1 MAQAASAKRASSVPG
16 ADEAQ
21 QGITAITVQGYKSID
36 DEVTVSIAPLT
47 ILAGANSSGKSSLM
61 QPLLLMKQ
69 TLEAPYDPGALL
81 LNGANLKFTSA
92 DQLFSLRSPQKSIN
106 RFKTGIEVCE
116 GKSLF
121 FTFEKH
127 PQKLIDLSFVLYKD
141 NINEYEFSLY
151 PSMDHESILKIFPEN
166 ILENTFNKIFEKTFE
181 NASKEELQKL
191 DLWLND
197 LGRDIISETVLSQLK
212 DRMSNELGRLRD
224 PLRKSFNFRIT
235 RDRCFFDIDL
245 VDSSINKKPTGLKVI
260 SRFAAEF
267 KNNIQNIIHVPG
279 LRGNPERTYKTTAV
293 GKEFPGTFE
302 NYVASVIND
311 WQAKNNQTFKT
322 LEMALQVLGLTSKIE
337 AKQLDDT
344 QVELRVGRLPYHSAV
359 KNNKKDMV
367 SIADV
372 GFGVSQTLPVI
383 VALLT
388 ARPGQLV
395 YIEQPE
401 IHLHPRAQVAIAE
414 IFADAANRGV
424 RVVVETHSELFLM
437 GVQSLVAEGKLAPE
451 KVKLHWFTRQ
461 ENGNT
466 KITSADLDESGS
478 FGEDWPEDFAE
489 VSLSIQNRYL
499 NAAEAKLWRS

>member
-1 MAQAASAKRASSVPG
+1 MAQAASAKRASSVSS
-16 ADEAQ
+16 ADEAE
-21 QGITAITVQGYKSID
+21 QGITAITVQGYKSIN

-69 TLEAPYDPGALL
+69 TLQAPYDPGALL
-81 LNGANLKFTSA
+81 LNGPNLKFTLA
-92 DQLFSLRSPQKSIN
+92 EQLFTAESSPKPIKHFN
-106 RFKTGIEVCE
+106 VGIEM
-116 GKSLF
+116 KKNQSLK

-127 PQKLIDLSFVLYKD
+127 PDKSIDVVSMSYQGNKHKFSF
-141 NINEYEFSLY
+141 S
-151 PSMDHESILKIFPEN
+151 SQMDHESLLKSFSVDLRDSYESFIKKGFE
-166 ILENTFNKIFEKTFE
+166 EVQSKIE
-181 NASKEELQKL
+181 KL
-191 DLWLND
+191 DLKLATKEIRNEFENIVNSVNSLRRSLK
-197 LGRDIISETVLSQLK
+197 LGIVR
-212 DRMSNELGRLRD
+212 N
-224 PLRKSFNFRIT
+224 
-235 RDRCFFDIDL
+235 RCFLDL
-245 VDSSINKKPTGLKVI
+245 FFYHTIDSSSEKSTPFLSEITEPFK
-260 SRFAAEF
+260 EF
-267 KNNIQNIIHVPG
+267 IQDFIHVPG

-293 GKEFPGTFE
+293 SREFPGTFE
-302 NYVASVIND
+302 YYVASIINH
-311 WQAKNNQTFKT
+311 WQISEDLRLTSLESA
-322 LEMALQVLGLTSKIE
+322 LEMVGLTSRIE
-337 AKQLDDT
+337 SRKVDDT
-344 QVELRVGRLPYHSAV
+344 QIELKVGRLPCISGS
-359 KNNKKDMV
+359 KNTKKDMV

-372 GFGVSQTLPVI
+372 GLGVSQTLPVI

-489 VSLSIQNRYL
+489 VFLSIQNRYL
-499 NAAEAKLWRS
+499 SAAEAKLWRS

>member
-1 MAQAASAKRASSVPG
+1 MAQAASAKRASSVSS
-16 ADEAQ
+16 ADEAP
-21 QGITAITVQGYKSID
+21 QGITAITVQGYKSIE

-69 TLEAPYDPGALL
+69 TLQAPYDPGALL
-81 LNGANLKFTSA
+81 LNGPNLKFTLA
-92 DQLFSLRSPQKSIN
+92 DQLFTLGSYPTNIKHFNVGIEIQEKQSLKFTFSKHPDKSID
-106 RFKTGIEVCE
+106 VV
-116 GKSLF
+116 SMSYQDS
-121 FTFEKH
+121 KH
-127 PQKLIDLSFVLYKD
+127 KFSF
-141 NINEYEFSLY
+141 S
-151 PSMDHESILKIFPEN
+151 SQMDHESLLKSFPVDLRDSYESG
-166 ILENTFNKIFEKTFE
+166 IEIGFKEFQSKIE
-181 NASKEELQKL
+181 QL
-191 DLWLND
+191 DLELTSKKIRNEFEDIKNSFNSFRSSLKFGVARNRCFLD
-197 LGRDIISETVLSQLK
+197 LFLHNTIGSNLLKPTPVLSK
-212 DRMSNELGRLRD
+212 
-224 PLRKSFNFRIT
+224 IT
-235 RDRCFFDIDL
+235 EPF
-245 VDSSINKKPTGLKVI
+245 K
-260 SRFAAEF
+260 EF
-267 KNNIQNIIHVPG
+267 IQDFIHVPG
-279 LRGNPERTYKTTAV
+279 LRGNPERAYNTTAI
-293 GKEFPGTFE
+293 GQEFPGTFE
-302 NYVASVIND
+302 YYVASIINH
-311 WQAKNNQTFKT
+311 WQTSEDLRLKSLESA
-322 LEMALQVLGLTSKIE
+322 LEMVGLTSRIE
-337 AKQLDDT
+337 SRKVDDT
-344 QVELRVGRLPYHSAV
+344 QIELKVGRLPINGS
-359 KNNKKDMV
+359 KNTKKDMV

-414 IFADAANRGV
+414 IFANAANRGV

-437 GVQSLVAEGKLAPE
+437 GVQSLVAEGKLAPD

-499 NAAEAKLWRS
+499 SAAEAKLWRS

>member
-1 MAQAASAKRASSVPG
+1 MAQAASAKRASSVSS

-36 DEVTVSIAPLT
+36 NEVTVSIAPLT

-69 TLEAPYDPGALL
+69 TLQAPYDPGALL
-81 LNGANLKFTSA
+81 LNGPNLKFTLA
-92 DQLFSLRSPQKSIN
+92 DQLFTLGSPPTAIKHFNVGIEIQGKQSLKFTFSKHPDKSIDVVSMSYQDSN
-106 RFKTGIEVCE
+106 HKF
-116 GKSLF
+116 
-121 FTFEKH
+121 
-127 PQKLIDLSFVLYKD
+127 SF
-141 NINEYEFSLY
+141 S
-151 PSMDHESILKIFPEN
+151 SQMDHESLLKSFPVDLRDSYESV
-166 ILENTFNKIFEKTFE
+166 IERGFKEVQSKIER
-181 NASKEELQKL
+181 L
-191 DLWLND
+191 DLESTSKKIRNEFE
-197 LGRDIISETVLSQLK
+197 DIK
-212 DRMSNELGRLRD
+212 N
-224 PLRKSFNFRIT
+224 SFNSFRSSLKLGVV
-235 RDRCFFDIDL
+235 RNRCFLDL
-245 VDSSINKKPTGLKVI
+245 LFHYTEIGSNLEKPIPLLSEITEPFK
-260 SRFAAEF
+260 EF
-267 KNNIQNIIHVPG
+267 IQDFIHVPG
-279 LRGNPERTYKTTAV
+279 LRGNPERTHKTTAV
-293 GKEFPGTFE
+293 SREFPGTFE
-302 NYVASVIND
+302 YYVASIINH
-311 WQAKNNQTFKT
+311 WQSTEDSRLKR
-322 LEMALQVLGLTSKIE
+322 LESALEIVGLTSRIE
-337 AKQLDDT
+337 SRKVDDI
-344 QVELRVGRLPYHSAV
+344 QIELKVGRLPCINGS
-359 KNNKKDMV
+359 KNTKKDMV

-437 GVQSLVAEGKLAPE
+437 GVQSLVAEGKLAPD

-499 NAAEAKLWRS
+499 SAAEAKLWRS

>member
-1 MAQAASAKRASSVPG
+1 MAQAASAKRASSVSS

-81 LNGANLKFTSA
+81 LNGPNLKFTSA
-92 DQLFSLRSPQKSIN
+92 EQLFTLGLPLKSIRHFN
-106 RFKTGIEVCE
+106 IGIETQE
-116 GKSLF
+116 KQNLK

-127 PQKLIDLSFVLYKD
+127 PEKSIDLALMSYQDSKNKLSFSQEMDRELLLQSFPNDLQNVYDKYIEFEKIGERIQKLTLEIHEALATESEEIENDL
-141 NINEYEFSLY
+141 I
-151 PSMDHESILKIFPEN
+151 SI
-166 ILENTFNKIFEKTFE
+166 
-181 NASKEELQKL
+181 ASKAK
-191 DLWLND
+191 
-197 LGRDIISETVLSQLK
+197 DIMNIDVI
-212 DRMSNELGRLRD
+212 RN
-224 PLRKSFNFRIT
+224 
-235 RDRCFFDIDL
+235 RCFLDIYLNLFDSGLQGSTTTLSKITKPFKELIQDL
-245 VDSSINKKPTGLKVI
+245 
-260 SRFAAEF
+260 
-267 KNNIQNIIHVPG
+267 IHVPG

-293 GKEFPGTFE
+293 GREFPGTFE
-302 NYVASVIND
+302 YYVASIINH
-311 WQAKNNQTFKT
+311 WQSSKDLKLKG
-322 LEMALQVLGLTSKIE
+322 LEKALKLVGLASRIESNKI
-337 AKQLDDT
+337 DDT
-344 QVELRVGRLPYHSAV
+344 QVELQVGRLPCLSGS
-359 KNNKKDMV
+359 KNTKKDMV

-437 GVQSLVAEGKLAPE
+437 GVQSLVAEGKLAPD

-499 NAAEAKLWRS
+499 SAAEAKLWRS

>member
-1 MAQAASAKRASSVPG
+1 MAQAASAKRASSMPS
-16 ADEAQ
+16 ADEAP

-36 DEVTVSIAPLT
+36 EEVTVSIAPLT

-81 LNGANLKFTSA
+81 LNGPNLKFTSA
-92 DQLFSLRSPQKSIN
+92 EQLFTLGSSPKSVKHFNVGVEIQKKQN
-106 RFKTGIEVCE
+106 LKFE
-116 GKSLF
+116 
-121 FTFEKH
+121 FEKH
-127 PQKLIDLSFVLYKD
+127 PDKSIDLALMSYQDRKHRFSFSQEMNHELLLQSLPSD
-141 NINEYEFSLY
+141 LRNIYERYIAIAKNL
-151 PSMDHESILKIFPEN
+151 EELKRIDSVINNLTGAELGEVKN
-166 ILENTFNKIFEKTFE
+166 DLENFINKVK
-181 NASKEELQKL
+181 
-191 DLWLND
+191 
-197 LGRDIISETVLSQLK
+197 ISISLSIS
-212 DRMSNELGRLRD
+212 RS
-224 PLRKSFNFRIT
+224 
-235 RDRCFFDIDL
+235 RCFFDIHLQNLFDPFDSELSELQESATVLSKITEPFKELIKDL
-245 VDSSINKKPTGLKVI
+245 
-260 SRFAAEF
+260 
-267 KNNIQNIIHVPG
+267 IHVPG
-279 LRGNPERTYKTTAV
+279 LRGNPERTYNTTAV
-293 GKEFPGTFE
+293 GREFPGTFE
-302 NYVASVIND
+302 YYVASVINY
-311 WQAKNNQTFKT
+311 WQISKDSRLKS
-322 LEMALQVLGLTSKIE
+322 LEMALSLVGLASKIE
-337 AKQLDDT
+337 SKKLDDT
-344 QVELRVGRLPYHSAV
+344 QVELQVGRLPCVSGSE
-359 KNNKKDMV
+359 NTKKDMV

-401 IHLHPRAQVAIAE
+401 IHLHPRAQVALAE

-437 GVQSLVAEGKLAPE
+437 GVQSLVAEGKLAPD

-499 NAAEAKLWRS
+499 SAAEAKLWRS

>member
-1 MAQAASAKRASSVPG
+1 MAQAASAKRASSVPS

-81 LNGANLKFTSA
+81 LNGPNLKFTSA
-92 DQLFSLRSPQKSIN
+92 EQLFTRRNSRETTKK
-106 RFKTGIEVCE
+106 FKVGIEIYE
-116 GKSLF
+116 GKNIAC
-121 FTFEKH
+121 TF
-127 PQKLIDLSFVLYKD
+127 QKVLKNSIDLSLTEYRFSG
-141 NINEYEFSLY
+141 NILQLY
-151 PSMDHESILKIFPEN
+151 PSVSSEELLLELERIYQDTYSLFSENLDASSHLKI
-166 ILENTFNKIFEKTFE
+166 
-181 NASKEELQKL
+181 SKQ
-191 DLWLND
+191 
-197 LGRDIISETVLSQLK
+197 
-212 DRMSNELGRLRD
+212 
-224 PLRKSFNFRIT
+224 
-235 RDRCFFDIDL
+235 RCFFRIVLDYCGFELDLRFPPFFENSSVLFQDDIEEIL
-245 VDSSINKKPTGLKVI
+245 HI
-260 SRFAAEF
+260 A
-267 KNNIQNIIHVPG
+267 G
-279 LRGNPERTYKTTAV
+279 LRGNPERTYRTTAV
-293 GKEFPGTFE
+293 GQYFPGLFE
-302 NYVASVIND
+302 NYVASIIRH
-311 WQAKNNQTFKT
+311 WQLTKDNRIGGIEA
-322 LEMALQVLGLTSKIE
+322 ALRLLGLTSKID
-337 AKQLDDT
+337 ADQIDDT
-344 QVELRVGRLPYHSAV
+344 QVELRVSRLPCNSKSKV
-359 KNNKKDMV
+359 TSKDMV

-372 GFGVSQTLPVI
+372 GFGISQVLPVL
-383 VALLT
+383 VALLA

-437 GVQSLVAEGKLAPE
+437 SVQSLVAEGKLAPD

-499 NAAEAKLWRS
+499 SAAEAKLWRS

>member
-1 MAQAASAKRASSVPG
+1 MAQAASAKRASSG
-16 ADEAQ
+16 SSADEAQ
-21 QGITAITVQGYKSID
+21 PGITAITVQGYKSID

-81 LNGANLKFTSA
+81 LNGPNLKFTSA
-92 DQLFSLRSPQKSIN
+92 EQLFTLGSSPKSVKHFNVGVEIQK
-106 RFKTGIEVCE
+106 KQKLV
-116 GKSLF
+116 

-127 PQKLIDLSFVLYKD
+127 PEKLIDLASMSYKNKKD
-141 NINEYEFSLY
+141 WFSLEVGHKLPPTSLSSY
-151 PSMDHESILKIFPEN
+151 FQDSL
-166 ILENTFNKIFEKTFE
+166 NTYINSHKYGFEKGVE
-181 NASKEELQKL
+181 KGIEDALYNEVLNDSSKIELQK
-191 DLWLND
+191 
-197 LGRDIISETVLSQLK
+197 TK
-212 DRMSNELGRLRD
+212 DRIINSLKLNEREFLELVVKR
-224 PLRKSFNFRIT
+224 N
-235 RDRCFFDIDL
+235 RCFLDIY
-245 VDSSINKKPTGLKVI
+245 
-260 SRFAAEF
+260 
-267 KNNIQNIIHVPG
+267 IQNLVNSMLVKSREINQTTDSFKEFIQDIIHVPG
-279 LRGNPERTYKTTAV
+279 LRGNPERTYKTTSV
-293 GKEFPGTFE
+293 GQEFPGIFE
-302 NYVASVIND
+302 YYVASIINY
-311 WQAKNNQTFKT
+311 WQISKDSRLKS
-322 LEMALQVLGLTSKIE
+322 LEAALKIVGLTSKIE
-337 AKQLDDT
+337 SRKVDDT
-344 QVELRVGRLPYHSAV
+344 QVELQVSRLPCIGGS
-359 KNNKKDMV
+359 KNTKKDMV

-437 GVQSLVAEGKLAPE
+437 GVQSLVAEGKLAPD

-461 ENGNT
+461 DNGNT

-499 NAAEAKLWRS
+499 SAAEAKLWRS

>member
-1 MAQAASAKRASSVPG
+1 MAQAASAKRASSESS

-21 QGITAITVQGYKSID
+21 PGITAITVQGYKSIE

-69 TLEAPYDPGALL
+69 TLQSPYDPGALL
-81 LNGANLKFTSA
+81 LNGPNLKFTLA
-92 DQLFSLRSPQKSIN
+92 DQLFPLGSPSKTVKNFNVGIEIQKNQSLKFTFGKHPDKSIDMVSMSYQDSN
-106 RFKTGIEVCE
+106 
-116 GKSLF
+116 
-121 FTFEKH
+121 H
-127 PQKLIDLSFVLYKD
+127 
-141 NINEYEFSLY
+141 EFSF
-151 PSMDHESILKIFPEN
+151 SSQMDHESLLKSWPDLRDAYESAIEKVLPE
-166 ILENTFNKIFEKTFE
+166 EVQSKIE
-181 NASKEELQKL
+181 KL
-191 DLWLND
+191 DLELAK
-197 LGRDIISETVLSQLK
+197 LGKTEFQEVRIEFQELKNNLISTISDATNL
-212 DRMSNELGRLRD
+212 LRFSIV
-224 PLRKSFNFRIT
+224 RN
-235 RDRCFFDIDL
+235 RCFLDIYL
-245 VDSSINKKPTGLKVI
+245 QHTVNSKPQKLEPIFSKTTEPFK
-260 SRFAAEF
+260 EF
-267 KNNIQNIIHVPG
+267 LQDFIHVPG

-293 GKEFPGTFE
+293 GREFPGVFE
-302 NYVASVIND
+302 YYVASIINH
-311 WQAKNNQTFKT
+311 WQSSKDIRLKK
-322 LEMALQVLGLTSKIE
+322 LEMALKLVGLTSRIE
-337 AKQLDDT
+337 SIKVDDT
-344 QVELRVGRLPYHSAV
+344 QVEIQVGRLPSV
-359 KNNKKDMV
+359 SGSKNTKKDMV

-424 RVVVETHSELFLM
+424 RIVVETHSELFLM
-437 GVQSLVAEGKLAPE
+437 GVQSLVAEGKLAPD

-461 ENGNT
+461 DNGNT

-499 NAAEAKLWRS
+499 SAAEAKLWRS

>member
-1 MAQAASAKRASSVPG
+1 MAQAASAKRASSVSS

-69 TLEAPYDPGALL
+69 TLQAPYDPGALL
-81 LNGANLKFTSA
+81 LNGPNLKFTLA
-92 DQLFSLRSPQKSIN
+92 DQLFTLGSPSKTVKNFNVGIEIQENQSLKFTFGKHPDKSIDM
-106 RFKTGIEVCE
+106 V
-116 GKSLF
+116 SMSYQDS
-121 FTFEKH
+121 KH
-127 PQKLIDLSFVLYKD
+127 
-141 NINEYEFSLY
+141 EFSF
-151 PSMDHESILKIFPEN
+151 SSQMDHESLLKSFPIDLRDAYESA
-166 ILENTFNKIFEKTFE
+166 IE
-181 NASKEELQKL
+181 EELEGVQSKIDRL
-191 DLWLND
+191 DLVLAK
-197 LGRDIISETVLSQLK
+197 LGEIEFKEIRIEFQEIKNNLINTISDAKNFL
-212 DRMSNELGRLRD
+212 RLGIVR
-224 PLRKSFNFRIT
+224 N
-235 RDRCFFDIDL
+235 RCFLDICL
-245 VDSSINKKPTGLKVI
+245 QHTINSKPQKPAPIFSKTT
-260 SRFAAEF
+260 EPF
-267 KNNIQNIIHVPG
+267 KELLQDFIHVPG

-293 GKEFPGTFE
+293 GREFPGTFE
-302 NYVASVIND
+302 YYVASIVNH
-311 WQAKNNQTFKT
+311 WQSSKDIRLKK
-322 LEMALQVLGLTSKIE
+322 LEIALKLVGLTSRIE
-337 AKQLDDT
+337 SRKVDDT
-344 QVELRVGRLPYHSAV
+344 QVEIQVGRLPSV
-359 KNNKKDMV
+359 SNSKNTKKDMV

-372 GFGVSQTLPVI
+372 GFGVSQILPVI
-383 VALLT
+383 MALLT

-437 GVQSLVAEGKLAPE
+437 GVQSLVAEGKLAPD

-499 NAAEAKLWRS
+499 RAAEAKLWRS